1 MIKRVLTFVSGL
13 QESVLVHF
21 MSQNKVKILYKLKT
35 CQNSLHQTF
44 PYKNKQIYIF
54 YIFF

>member
-21 MSQNKVKILYKLKT
+21 MSQNKVKIFHKVKT
-35 CQNSLHQTF
+35 YQNSLHRKF
-44 PYKNKQIYIF
+44 PYKNEQIFIF
-54 YIFF
+54 YIF